1 MRKTTLASES
11 GPPYGVSDGFVRDTA
26 ARLSKAATVTK
37 LLSRNRA
44 ASLAEI
50 MEATHWQPHSARAFL
65 SGVRK
70 KRELLKETRRT
81 GETSYRLAN

>member
-1 MRKTTLASES
+1 MDDIPQTTDSAPV
-11 GPPYGVSDGFVRDTA
+11 PPTP
-26 ARLSKAATVTK
+26 ARPSKAAVVTK
-37 LLSRNRA
+37 LLSRNRGA
-44 ASLAEI
+44 TLAEI

-81 GETSYRLAN
+81 GETSYRLAD

>member
-1 MRKTTLASES
+1 MEDIQQTTEVA
-11 GPPYGVSDGFVRDTA
+11 PA
-26 ARLSKAATVTK
+26 APARPSKAATVTK
-37 LLSRNRA
+37 LLSRNRGA
-44 ASLAEI
+44 TLAEI

-65 SGVRK
+65 SGIRK

>member
-1 MRKTTLASES
+1 MEDIQPTTENLAQAPAPARPSKTAI
-11 GPPYGVSDGFVRDTA
+11 
-26 ARLSKAATVTK
+26 VTK
-37 LLSRNRA
+37 LLSRNRG

-70 KRELLKETRRT
+70 KKDLIKETRRT

>member
-1 MRKTTLASES
+1 MEKIQQTTDNVVDA
-11 GPPYGVSDGFVRDTA
+11 PAQPRT
-26 ARLSKAATVTK
+26 SKAATVTK
-37 LLSRNRA
+37 LLSRNRGA
-44 ASLAEI
+44 TLAEI

-65 SGVRK
+65 SGIRK

>member
-1 MRKTTLASES
+1 MEDIQQPTQSA
-11 GPPYGVSDGFVRDTA
+11 PVAPA
-26 ARLSKAATVTK
+26 PARPSKAAIVAK
-37 LLSRNRA
+37 LLSRNRGA
-44 ASLAEI
+44 TIAEI
-50 MEATHWQPHSARAFL
+50 MEATHWQPHSARSFL

>member
-1 MRKTTLASES
+1 ME
-11 GPPYGVSDGFVRDTA
+11 DIQHTA
-26 ARLSKAATVTK
+26 DSVAEAPAPARPSKAATVTK
-37 LLSRNRA
+37 LLSRNRG